1 MKKLTLF
8 FATLLSVAVLFTACP
23 PGGPGKEKGTPMNY
37 WDGMFYSNHV
47 DSENDHPYGEYS
59 VVFMTGNLDVD
70 DQGAFT
76 GEGDALSLQIVAP
89 EATSAQIPA
98 GSYPVVDFTFE
109 NNPTQN
115 MLVAGWEY
123 DALAEYG
130 MPGVYLV
137 PVGTYIFRISA
148 TDTLTKY
155 VVGGEMTVAY
165 EGEGNLATIN
175 MDVTFDD
182 NTTAKYTF
190 NGALNISTYEWPEPE
205 DPYEYE
211 STEATQQTI
220 AFTSCEMQYDS
231 QYSCWLLKAQKDEYM
246 LGATFY
252 SDNATDATGT
262 YTVSDSNENGTM
274 TASPG
279 AEDGYVY
286 YSFWGTTDEDGYI
299 VDIWFIASGTL
310 TVNGS
315 NFTGNF
321 TSHFGSTLQASYTAA
336 EAAPAYSKA
345 PANIKPFARK
355 AGVSRS
361 LIQRPACLK

>member
-1 MKKLTLF
+1 
-8 FATLLSVAVLFTACP
+8 
-23 PGGPGKEKGTPMNY
+23 MN
-37 WDGMFYSNHV
+37 
-47 DSENDHPYGEYS
+47 
-59 VVFMTGNLDVD
+59 
-70 DQGAFT
+70 
-76 GEGDALSLQIVAP
+76 I
-89 EATSAQIPA
+89 
-98 GSYPVVDFTFE
+98 
-109 NNPTQN
+109 QN
-115 MLVAGWEY
+115 
-123 DALAEYG
+123 
-130 MPGVYLV
+130 
-137 PVGTYIFRISA
+137 
-148 TDTLTKY
+148 
-155 VVGGEMTVAY
+155 
-165 EGEGNLATIN
+165 
-175 MDVTFDD
+175 
-182 NTTAKYTF
+182 
-190 NGALNISTYEWPEPE
+190 YEWPEPE

-279 AEDGYVY
+279 AADGYVY